1 MSNQL
6 RLGCANRRL
15 EGGRSL
21 KMADGLLGQLAGHIG
36 RDAHRLLDDDLN
48 VCASSMAP
56 TAEELAKSYV
66 APGLPAQLHTCIAYH
81 AYWKNENDGMARHAR
96 QQIKALAM
104 TGLPLRVQS
113 LGERVFMNEELAPG
127 VKEILYLEGVSSRHT
142 AISIKQMIL
151 DRPILLR
158 ECLCPVGI
166 RNSMSTEAVAR
177 ILESTIMYTSWE
189 RDRVHPDYIRE
200 LKQLGQVW
208 VPCVENKK
216 AFVDSGLD
224 PDKVKIVPCPYNPE
238 EHTIAAP
245 RGVEDVPNGKRFYN
259 IGKWE
264 PRKNQHRL
272 IGAFL
277 LAFTPK
283 SNASLFIK
291 TSEFGISW
299 GNYPKF
305 TESLE
310 FWLEQ
315 DAVKA
320 NGWTAEH
327 IDRLVRVVDKRLTNE
342 DMEKIHKTNNIYVSA
357 GLGEAWDLPAF
368 DAKMAGNRL
377 VYVGYGGPSGYAESS
392 DVVVEWDSMTD
403 VHPFYGWEP
412 GAKWADVSAA
422 QLADAMKKAVP
433 PLARLVPQSYCRQYG
448 LLSVGLIMEGYIQE
462 LAKKLGCWEQL
473 QKGGFG

>member
-1 MSNQL
+1 
-6 RLGCANRRL
+6 
-15 EGGRSL
+15 
-21 KMADGLLGQLAGHIG
+21 MADGLQGQLTGHTG
-36 RDAHRLLDDDLN
+36 GDAHRLLDDDLST
-48 VCASSMAP
+48 VRATHWTP
-56 TAEELAKSYV
+56 TAAELAQTYV
-66 APGLPAQLHTCIAYH
+66 APGRPAQLHTCITYH

-104 TGLPLRVQS
+104 TGLPLRIQS
-113 LGERVFMNEELAPG
+113 LGERVYMNEELVPG
-127 VKEILYLEGVSSRHT
+127 VKELLYLEGVSSKHT

-166 RNSMSTEAVAR
+166 RNAMSPEAVSR

-189 RDRVHPDYIRE
+189 RDRVHNDFIRE
-200 LKQLGQVW
+200 LRQVGQVW

-224 PDKVKIVPCPYNPE
+224 PDKVKVVPCPYDPA
-238 EHTIAAP
+238 EHAIAAP
-245 RGVEDVPNGKRFYN
+245 RGVEDVPTGKRFYN

-277 LAFTPK
+277 MAFTPK

-291 TSEFGISW
+291 TSDFGTGW

-310 FWLEQ
+310 FWLDQEV
-315 DAVKA
+315 VKA
-320 NGWTAEH
+320 NGWTSAH
-327 IDRLVRVVDKRLTNE
+327 IDRLVRVVDKKLTNA
-342 DMEKIHKTNNIYVSA
+342 DMEKLHKSNNIYVSA

-377 VYVGYGGPSGYAESS
+377 VYVGYGGPSEYAESS
-392 DVVVEWDSMTD
+392 DVQVDWSEMAG
-403 VHPFYGWEP
+403 VHAFYGWEP
-412 GAKWADVSAA
+412 GAQWADVSAA
-422 QLADAMKKAVP
+422 QLAEALKKATAP
-433 PLARLVPQSYCRQYG
+433 SDRLVPLLYCRQYG
-448 LLSVGLIMEGYIQE
+448 LMSVGLIMEGYIQE